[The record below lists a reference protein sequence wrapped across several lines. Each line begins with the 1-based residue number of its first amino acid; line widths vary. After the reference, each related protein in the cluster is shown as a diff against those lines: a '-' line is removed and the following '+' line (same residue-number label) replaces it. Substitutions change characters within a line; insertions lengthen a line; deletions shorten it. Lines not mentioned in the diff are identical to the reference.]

1 MSGFRWGILGTGE
14 ISRKFAAG
22 LRAVPGAELAWI
34 ASRDADRAE
43 AAARAAGA
51 GRGIGGQAAALAAGA
66 DAVFVATPAALHADH
81 AVACLEA
88 GLPVLVEKPFAADA
102 AGAARIRDAARATGL
117 FAMEAMWTRF
127 HPAVV
132 AARAALAAGEI
143 GAPRQLRA
151 EFCIASRPGGS
162 LDDPA
167 AGGGALLQRGVYPL
181 SLAVHLLGW
190 PEAATAMVRRGPSGA
205 DEDVTVS
212 LRHPGGALSQLRA
225 SLRANGAN
233 GLEIIGEAG
242 ALAFDG
248 PVFRPWGLRQSRY
261 APRPAGTAGSGRL
274 GALRDH
280 PVLQRL
286 QPWLTPLRGPRR
298 RRRAVSYAG
307 NGYGHQAAEV
317 MARIAAGQTES
328 PVMPLD
334 ESVALAA
341 LMERLLAEGAA

>member
-1 MSGFRWGILGTGE
+1 MNGFRWGILGTGE

-22 LRAVPGAELAWI
+22 LRAAPGAELAWI
-34 ASRDADRAE
+34 ASREAGRAE
-43 AAARAAGA
+43 AAARATGA
-51 GRGIGGQAAALAAGA
+51 ARGIGGHAAALAAGA
-66 DAVFVATPAALHADH
+66 DAVYVATPAALHADH

-102 AGAARIRDAARATGL
+102 AGAARIRDAARAAGL

-127 HPAVV
+127 HPAV
-132 AARAALAAGEI
+132 AGARAALAAGEI

-162 LDDPA
+162 LDDLA

-190 PEAATAMVRRGPSGA
+190 PEAATAMVRRGPSGV
-205 DEDVTVS
+205 DEEVTVS

-233 GLEIIGEAG
+233 GLEILGEGG

-248 PVFRPWGLRQSRY
+248 PVYRPWGLRLRRY
-261 APRPAGTAGSGRL
+261 APRGPGAGGRL
-274 GALRDH
+274 AGLREH
-280 PVLQRL
+280 PALQRL
-286 QPWLTPLRGPRR
+286 QPWLGPLRGPRW
-298 RRRAVSYAG
+298 RRRAAPYAG

-317 MARIAAGQTES
+317 MARIRAGETES
-328 PVMPLD
+328 PMMPLD
-334 ESVALAA
+334 ESAALAA
-341 LMERLLAEGAA
+341 LMERLLTEGAA